1 MKTKHLEIAP
11 VLSSQNIERDIAWY
25 KKHVGSTTLYSDKMY
40 ALLQRDSINMHLQWH
55 ADTEDDLLLG
65 GSVIRVMVDDIQPIY
80 KEFIERKTIKPE
92 KLMLKTA

>member
-1 MKTKHLEIAP
+1 MKTKLLEIAP

-55 ADTEDDLLLG
+55 ADT
-65 GSVIRVMVDDIQPIY
+65 
-80 KEFIERKTIKPE
+80 
-92 KLMLKTA
+92 